1 MARKAARNKV
11 IHKVTDKSEDKEG
24 INVGDKVADKD
35 PGKAEDNVGD
45 LIGDI
50 IKDKVKNKVGRKVTD
65 KVEDKV
71 ADIVGDKIVDV
82 VGDKVAD
89 VVGDKAGDKIKDKAK
104 DKIKD
109 KTGDKIKD
117 KVGDKVEDKV
127 GDKVED
133 KVGDKV
139 EDKAGDKVED
149 KVGDKVEDKGGDKA
163 EEKDKRVKI
172 AGEPEDDVPAEGEP
186 VKKTMKR
193 FQFPPVPRWWQA
205 KLIQY
210 AFAHPHVRARLEKH
224 MGSHLARLTDQGYM
238 SELEDRIRQLNEE
251 NLNKRISSRVLDEME
266 RLKRLIL
273 VGKTPL
279 KECPPELF
287 YHPVFVFWRMVNRE
301 VARASKKRA
310 EAYLKKLKATQKI
323 EHAFDESSEGVG
335 EEETAEFLTD
345 EQILKNCQ
353 DEVEAQR
360 LVDIENGF
368 RFNEEEYAQ
377 LKYET
382 SEIKTLKSLSSVED
396 LYALADKIIGS
407 KRLEV
412 K

>member
-1 MARKAARNKV
+1 MTKVSPAALDSSSQ
-11 IHKVTDKSEDKEG
+11 H
-24 INVGDKVADKD
+24 
-35 PGKAEDNVGD
+35 
-45 LIGDI
+45 
-50 IKDKVKNKVGRKVTD
+50 
-65 KVEDKV
+65 
-71 ADIVGDKIVDV
+71 
-82 VGDKVAD
+82 
-89 VVGDKAGDKIKDKAK
+89 
-104 DKIKD
+104 
-109 KTGDKIKD
+109 
-117 KVGDKVEDKV
+117 
-127 GDKVED
+127 
-133 KVGDKV
+133 
-139 EDKAGDKVED
+139 
-149 KVGDKVEDKGGDKA
+149 
-163 EEKDKRVKI
+163 
-172 AGEPEDDVPAEGEP
+172 EPRSAATAVS
-186 VKKTMKR
+186 
-193 FQFPPVPRWWQA
+193 PPVPATATRA
-205 KLIQY
+205 SPSGGC
-210 AFAHPHVRARLEKH
+210 FAHPHVRARLEKH
-224 MGSHLARLTDQGYM
+224 MGSHLARLTDQGYMSELEDRIRQLNEENLNKRISSRVVSVFSLSPVAVSLSHLARLTDQGYM

-360 LVDIENGF
+360 LADIENGF